1 MLNRFQG
8 WRERGWVQV
17 DASTYAQTWQRFGG
31 SVATHPLVVE
41 RLAHLADI
49 PVRYLAW
56 EQDGEVKAA
65 IPTWGRDLAL
75 SKDVLKRTGKR
86 ACSTSAMPN

>member
-8 WRERGWVQV
+8 WRERGWAVV
-17 DASTYAQTWQRFGG
+17 DAPTYSEAWQRFGG

-41 RLAHLADI
+41 RLAQLANI

-56 EQDGEVKAA
+56 EQGGELKASIA
-65 IPTWGRDLAL
+65 TWGQDLAL
-75 SKDVLKRTGKR
+75 SKDVLKRHGKR
-86 ACSTSAMPN
+86 ACSTWGTPS